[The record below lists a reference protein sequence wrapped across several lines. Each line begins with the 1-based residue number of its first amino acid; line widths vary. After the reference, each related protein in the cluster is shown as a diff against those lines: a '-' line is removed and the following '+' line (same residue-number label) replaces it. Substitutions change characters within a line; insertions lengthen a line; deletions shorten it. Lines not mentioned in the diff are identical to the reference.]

1 MLYSNTRSLAAS
13 NRAGLVA
20 ALVST
25 IALGSL
31 GCSGGSE
38 NPPPSEPGK
47 GGSGM
52 GGRSGSGG
60 AGGTPATGGSTGSG
74 GSQGTGGAGS
84 GGSGGSA
91 SGSGGSSGVDAAPAE
106 AGAPPDGMPGSSNP
120 GEGPTPSPPPGNP
133 DKDNCMSPPLT
144 KSPLTEGF
152 RQIPCTY
159 NIQSP
164 HTVPQGDR
172 YTYDKATNTHTFFVN
187 SNDSSFQAGNGT
199 DPRCELRHLEE
210 WTSGQHMFEA
220 DLWID
225 PRTHRS
231 SITQHFSTN
240 PPTSFMLTAWN
251 DKTLRY
257 YFGNGDGPV
266 ILADAFGKWMNMK
279 ILHNVATR
287 DITVYIDDKPTM
299 TFKHRGTHWHWK
311 NGVYGCRTR
320 CETRFR
326 NLRHW
331 VKD

>member
-1 MLYSNTRSLAAS
+1 
-13 NRAGLVA
+13 
-20 ALVST
+20 
-25 IALGSL
+25 
-31 GCSGGSE
+31 
-38 NPPPSEPGK
+38 
-47 GGSGM
+47 M

-60 AGGTPATGGSTGSG
+60 AGTGTGGSIGSGGATGSG
-74 GSQGTGGAGS
+74 GDSSGGAPGSGGASSAGGAG
-84 GGSGGSA
+84 GGAGAGPDA
-91 SGSGGSSGVDAAPAE
+91 STPGE
-106 AGAPPDGMPGSSNP
+106 AGNVPDGSTDPGA
-120 GEGPTPSPPPGNP
+120 GPTPSPPPGNP
-133 DKDNCMSPPLT
+133 DKDNCLSPPLT
-144 KSPLTEGF
+144 RSPLTEGF

-164 HTVPQGDR
+164 YQVPQAQR
-172 YTYDKATNTHTFFVN
+172 YTYDKATNTHICFVN

-199 DPRCELRHLEE
+199 DPRCELRHQEE
-210 WTSGQHMFEA
+210 WTSGQHMLEA

-225 PRTHRS
+225 PRTHRT
-231 SITQHFSTN
+231 SILQHFSTN

-266 ILADAFGKWMNMK
+266 ILADAFGRWFNIKV
-279 ILHNVATR
+279 LHNAATR

-311 NGVYGCRTR
+311 NGVYGSRTR
-320 CETRFR
+320 SETRWR